1 MEAAWQDVQQEA
13 ADELLGREH
22 DLLPSAP
29 SRRYLVTEGK
39 AALIER
45 MRRLFEMAYRKAAMT
60 TALSAT
66 PRPGSALL
74 AVRCTH
80 K

>member
-39 AALIER
+39 AALIETDEAPVR
-45 MRRLFEMAYRKAAMT
+45 DGLPESGDDHRTISY
-60 TALSAT
+60 AT
-66 PRPGSALL
+66 SRERPSGGSLYS
-74 AVRCTH
+74 
-80 K
+80 